1 MHLPWRV
8 CIARTLELPSGESL
22 HSQAATSRTDDTL
35 LCVPCPAC
43 CVSCCAV
50 LTSDSSL
57 PAYSDIQTALKAP
70 ESYHPVI
77 QHSWTVSSNIRNSS
91 SSRNRSLCT
100 LLRCFGLFREG
111 GWAVVGSKGSPPSP
125 PPPPPPRRPNGVV
138 LTCRL
143 LNSTCLSAVV
153 GGLRAAC
160 VSVHAPGLHYP
171 CSSPLYSSGP
181 QGCLHEYACTLYPPC
196 TPQSATPYS
205 CDVSAGASVGVVCC
219 RSGT

>member
-1 MHLPWRV
+1 MCDGCTHNVLCDCRPAQRAKRTCCRLLQQQQQFSMHLPWRV

-125 PPPPPPRRPNGVV
+125 PPRRPPAAPTV
-138 LTCRL
+138 LC
-143 LNSTCLSAVV
+143 
-153 GGLRAAC
+153 
-160 VSVHAPGLHYP
+160 
-171 CSSPLYSSGP
+171 
-181 QGCLHEYACTLYPPC
+181 
-196 TPQSATPYS
+196 
-205 CDVSAGASVGVVCC
+205 
-219 RSGT
+219 